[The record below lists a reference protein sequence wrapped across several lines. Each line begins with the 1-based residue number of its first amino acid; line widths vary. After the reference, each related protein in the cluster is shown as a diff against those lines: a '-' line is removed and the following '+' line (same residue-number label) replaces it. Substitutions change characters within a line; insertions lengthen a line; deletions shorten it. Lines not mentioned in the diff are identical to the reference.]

1 MHSSE
6 FLHFLFC
13 SLWLNEGFAS
23 YVEYIGAAHVEPDA
37 SLMERFCLDNS
48 YDTFDIDSLKTSH
61 PVSAKVKHP
70 DEIREIF
77 DRISYGKGASI
88 IRMMYHFLGKEAFVK
103 GLTSYLNRYQYA
115 NAEQD
120 DLWQAL
126 TEAAHMQRSLD
137 QSINV
142 KEIMDTWTLQMGYPV
157 LNVVRNYEENTMT
170 ITQSRF
176 LTGEADTE
184 DTHDYKWWIP
194 ITFDYENGYFNGTI
208 NSLWMSPSNNSITV
222 DLAPDSKDKAVI
234 VNVQQTGYFRVNYD
248 TENWNKII
256 KALEKDPGSI
266 NRVNRGQIF
275 NDLFSL
281 AKNGKASYQQAM
293 ESTKYLFSETDYIPW
308 QSGLISLGYINKM
321 LYRTAAYGMYKK
333 YLTSELGHP
342 YRSLGFVTK
351 KSDSIDNVD
360 LRISIVGWMCDL
372 GYDDCTRNS
381 VDSFKEWMDST
392 NPDENNPIDPAI
404 RTTVYC
410 QAVADGDEKSWNF
423 LWNR

>member
-1 MHSSE
+1 M
-6 FLHFLFC
+6 
-13 SLWLNEGFAS
+13 
-23 YVEYIGAAHVEPDA
+23 EPEATILD
-37 SLMERFCLDNS
+37 RFSLDNIFN
-48 YDTFDIDSLKTSH
+48 TFDIDSLETSH
-61 PVSAKVKHP
+61 PVSGTVQHP

-77 DRISYGKGASI
+77 DDISYGKGASI
-88 IRMMYHFLGKEAFVK
+88 IRMMSNFLGQEVFLEGVT
-103 GLTSYLNRYQYA
+103 LYLNRFEYQ
-115 NAEQD
+115 NAVQD

-126 TEAAHMQRSLD
+126 TEVAHKEGAIDLSLT
-137 QSINV
+137 V
-142 KEIMDTWTLQMGYPV
+142 KDIMDTWTLQVGYPV
-157 LNVVRNYEENTMT
+157 LQVERNYEENKATL
-170 ITQSRF
+170 TQKRF
-176 LTGEADTE
+176 MPSKTDEENKAI
-184 DTHDYKWWIP
+184 KWWIP
-194 ITFDYENGYFNGTI
+194 ISYEFENGQFDIKTTQEW
-208 NSLWMSPSNNSITV
+208 LSPEMDSFAI
-222 DLAPDSKDKAVI
+222 DLDNPDKAI
-234 VNVQQTGYFRVNYD
+234 VFNVQQTGYFRVNYD

-381 VDSFKEWMDST
+381 VDSFKEWMDSA
-392 NPDENNPIDPAI
+392 NPDENNHIDPAI
-404 RTTVYC
+404 RNTVYC